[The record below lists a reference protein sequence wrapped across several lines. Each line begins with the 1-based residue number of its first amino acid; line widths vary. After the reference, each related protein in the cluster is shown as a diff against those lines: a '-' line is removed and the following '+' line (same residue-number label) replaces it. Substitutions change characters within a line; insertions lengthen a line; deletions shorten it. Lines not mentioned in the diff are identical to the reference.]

1 MYQPKTRT
9 RYLHINSKHRLD
21 TNNTDEANIKVHL
34 HQPIKNVS
42 KVAVKSFTMGN
53 SLHNIRSGENTLN
66 WVENYAPVGTSEY
79 FTKEF
84 SITIPT
90 GYYTAE
96 ELCVAVNNLITA
108 MPSHSV
114 LSETPLVMV
123 FTQDTDNY
131 HIKLS
136 LSTTTGDGDKWFTPV
151 NEKNSSIWKLLGFVN
166 SQIISKMKRKA
177 KELDDIANVLP
188 NPSTA
193 YPYYNALFQA
203 GTTATPAQYRGVL
216 PATIESPSG
225 VYLTSETL
233 TSGGTYETRTN
244 PDSHQLEAIPQS
256 ILEFVQFDKSRFS
269 WIHYNSPMPHWH
281 HLNDTSIH
289 DLDIQVRSENGTT
302 FNHNEIGEY
311 NIVLVFECVVED
323 EFSAEYIKQYN
334 KEGYNLAHTPER
346 FTLK

>member
-21 TNNTDEANIKVHL
+21 TNSTDNADLKVHL

-53 SLHNIRSGENTLN
+53 SFFNIRSGENTLN
-66 WVENYAPVGTSEY
+66 WVENYAQVGSSNY
-79 FTKEF
+79 VGKEF
-84 SITIPT
+84 SITIPR

-96 ELCVAVNNLITA
+96 KLCVVINNLITA
-108 MPSHSV
+108 MPAHSV
-114 LSETPLVMV
+114 LDEAPLTIV
-123 FTQDTDNY
+123 FSQDADNY
-131 HIKLS
+131 HINLAI
-136 LSTTTGDGDKWFTPV
+136 STTTGDGDKWFSPV
-151 NEKNSSIWKLLGFVN
+151 NESNSIWKLLGFVN
-166 SQIISKMKRKA
+166 GQIINKMKRKA

-188 NPSTA
+188 NPSSA
-193 YPYYNALFQA
+193 YPYVNALFQA
-203 GTTATPAQYRGVL
+203 GTTGTPSQHRGVL

-225 VYLTSETL
+225 IYLTSETL

-256 ILEFVQFDKSRFS
+256 ILEFVQFDQSRFS

-281 HLNDTSIH
+281 HLNDTSLH
-289 DLDIQVRSENGTT
+289 DLDIQVRSENGTI

-311 NIVLVFECVVED
+311 NLVLVFECVVEN

-334 KEGYNLAHTPER
+334 KEGYDLAHTPDR
-346 FTLK
+346 FSLK